1 MSENEILTLT
11 IAIIAVIFSIA
22 TPFAQRKYEE
32 WKARISFKLYLKK
45 YLGVLFNILT
55 YDKIEYH
62 IPSIKDNP
70 EKSNLTLPEY
80 IKKFEKDFKEHQ
92 NTVQYRVA
100 FAMLFN
106 IQNLFSVINRA
117 RIEIERIRVD
127 NLYEHTLAYGSNLS
141 KRNLEKIYGLF
152 LLLEHYNSIT
162 TFHDRFKE
170 IKSIKRITKDGFII
184 GFELDKNI
192 LKDQQMVA
200 EDMKH
205 LCNNELSIE
214 EVIKI
219 NQLLIQETKIFFDY
233 ESLQKK
239 RKNLV
244 NK

>member
-1 MSENEILTLT
+1 MTRNEILTLT
-11 IAIIAVIFSIA
+11 IAIIAVIVSVA

-70 EKSNLTLPEY
+70 EKSNLTFPEY
-80 IKKFEKDFKEHQ
+80 IKKFEKDFTEHQ

-100 FAMLFN
+100 FAILFN
-106 IQNLFSVINRA
+106 IQNLFSIINRT
-117 RIEIERIRVD
+117 RIEIERIGID
-127 NLYEHTLAYGSNLS
+127 KLYEHTLAYGTNLS
-141 KRNLEKIYGLF
+141 KRNLGKIYGMF

-170 IKSIKRITKDGFII
+170 IKSIKRITKDGIII

-192 LKDQQMVA
+192 LKDPQMVA

-219 NQLLIQETKIFFDY
+219 NKLLIQEIKIFFDY
-233 ESLQKK
+233 ETLQKK
-239 RKNLV
+239 KKNQV
-244 NK
+244 NN